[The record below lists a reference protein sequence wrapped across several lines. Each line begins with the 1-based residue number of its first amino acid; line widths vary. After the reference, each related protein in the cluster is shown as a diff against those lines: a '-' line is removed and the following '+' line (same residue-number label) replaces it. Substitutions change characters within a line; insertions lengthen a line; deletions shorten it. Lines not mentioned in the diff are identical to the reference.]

1 MMGRAPSFGMGKLE
15 SMELPDAV
23 AAVVSPHFE
32 ITQNETEEV
41 PVSSTVK
48 AVLPGPEVWHA
59 DVCLASLYPEMYS
72 SI

>member
-23 AAVVSPHFE
+23 AAVVSPPFE
-32 ITQNETEEV
+32 FTQNQPEEI
-41 PVSSTVK
+41 PMSSTAK
-48 AVLPGPEVWHA
+48 AVLPGPQVWHA
-59 DVCLASLYPEMYS
+59 DMCLASLNLEMYS